1 MGLEAVPA
9 LRGLGRSLSAD
20 LLGMPVDAATD
31 VINLL
36 RAGVGYVGHKTGLL
50 KEPLSLIDKKD
61 AVGSSDWFAKGTPL
75 AQKQGE
81 SEGSYELGRLAPAIA
96 SLPTAIGAALTP
108 ERAAKTVQ
116 ALRKAPKQAGA
127 LYPGGSDDLV
137 AYHGTELGHGDSFPR
152 ELVNPS
158 FAIASRNPGSA
169 INGAYGNNFLV
180 PKPQAIEP
188 RETPTFI
195 KAMDTYT
202 PRKFAARANEL
213 NRDIKSAIYTD
224 PGTAEAYR
232 QALGQR
238 MSAGDDYSTA
248 NEAGL
253 DAARRLYAQNRV
265 TDRSLPPL
273 GGQYM
278 EGMPI
283 NNMDPAELVSDVL
296 AMRTKPHEVSD
307 LGAPSFGSLKEFA
320 ESPLGAGRLAKIPQ
334 DVDETGFAY
343 LTALDKLLADR
354 GLSSTS
360 AHSANPNKNVDP
372 AWLMEN
378 IQTNKGKPL
387 NPAEAQDLAMTLRDL
402 RKSTLDNAPT
412 RYAEAKRYG
421 SMGLHGD
428 NFAGLII
435 NDAGPAQIE
444 RARAFYAKSGLPIF
458 NGKALGLNDDRSK
471 LHQFMADLQ
480 TQALRGAR

>member
-1 MGLEAVPA
+1 MGLEAIPA

-96 SLPTAIGAALTP
+96 SLPTAVGAALAP

-158 FAIASRNPGSA
+158 FAISSRKPGSA
-169 INGAYGNNFLV
+169 VNGSYGNNFLI

-202 PRKFAARANEL
+202 PRKNAARANEF
-213 NRDIKSAIYTD
+213 NRDPKTAIYTD
-224 PGTAEAYR
+224 QGAAEAYR
-232 QALGQR
+232 QALVQR
-238 MSAGDDYSTA
+238 TKAGDDFSTA

-265 TDRSLPPL
+265 TDRALPPL

-278 EGMPI
+278 EGMSI
-283 NNMDPAELVSDVL
+283 NNVDPAELVSDVL

-320 ESPLGAGRLAKIPQ
+320 ESPLGAGRLAKNLR
-334 DVDETGFAY
+334 DVDERGFTY
-343 LTALDKLLADR
+343 TYALSKLLADK

-402 RKSTLDNAPT
+402 RKTTLDNAPT
-412 RYAEAKRYG
+412 LYAEAKRYG

-444 RARAFYAKSGLPIF
+444 RARAFYAKSNLPVF
-458 NGKALGLNDDRSK
+458 DGTALGLNDRSK

>member
-96 SLPTAIGAALTP
+96 SLPTAVGAALAP

-158 FAIASRNPGSA
+158 FAISSREPGSA
-169 INGAYGNNFLV
+169 VNGSYGNNFLI

-202 PRKFAARANEL
+202 PRKNAARANEF
-213 NRDIKSAIYTD
+213 NRDPKTAIYTD
-224 PGTAEAYR
+224 QGAAAAYR

-278 EGMPI
+278 EGMSI
-283 NNMDPAELVSDVL
+283 NNVDPTELVSDVL

-320 ESPLGAGRLAKIPQ
+320 ESPLGAGRLAKNLR
-334 DVDETGFAY
+334 DVDERGFAY
-343 LTALDKLLADR
+343 TYALSKLMAERDLQS
-354 GLSSTS
+354 L
-360 AHSANPNKNVDP
+360 SANPNKNVDP
-372 AWLMEN
+372 EWLLRN
-378 IQTNKGKPL
+378 VRSSKGPL

-402 RKSTLDNAPT
+402 RKTTLDNAPT
-412 RYAEAKRYG
+412 LYAEAKRYG

-435 NDAGPAQIE
+435 NDADPAQIE
-444 RARAFYAKSGLPIF
+444 RARAFYAKSNLPVF
-458 NGKALGLNDDRSK
+458 DGTALGLNDRSK

-480 TQALRGAR
+480 TKALRGAR

>member
-1 MGLEAVPA
+1 
-9 LRGLGRSLSAD
+9 
-20 LLGMPVDAATD
+20 
-31 VINLL
+31 
-36 RAGVGYVGHKTGLL
+36 
-50 KEPLSLIDKKD
+50 
-61 AVGSSDWFAKGTPL
+61 
-75 AQKQGE
+75 
-81 SEGSYELGRLAPAIA
+81 
-96 SLPTAIGAALTP
+96 
-108 ERAAKTVQ
+108 
-116 ALRKAPKQAGA
+116 
-127 LYPGGSDDLV
+127 LV
-137 AYHGTELGHGDSFPR
+137 AYHGTELGHGDNFPR

-213 NRDIKSAIYTD
+213 NRDPKTAIYTD
-224 PGTAEAYR
+224 QGAAAAYR

-253 DAARRLYAQNRV
+253 DAARRLYPQNRV
-265 TDRSLPPL
+265 ADRTVPPL

-283 NNMDPAELVSDVL
+283 NNMDPAEMVSDVL
-296 AMRTKPHEVSD
+296 AMRTKPGEVSN

-320 ESPLGAGRLAKIPQ
+320 ESPLGAGRLAKNAL
-334 DVDETGFAY
+334 DVDEQGHRYQA
-343 LTALDKLLADR
+343 ALNQLLADR
-354 GLSSTS
+354 GVIPTT
-360 AHSANPNKNVDP
+360 AHANNPNKNVDP
-372 AWLMEN
+372 VWLIDN
-378 IQTNKGKPL
+378 FQNSQGQPL

-402 RKSTLDNAPT
+402 RKTTLDNAPT

-435 NDAGPAQIE
+435 NDADPAQLE
-444 RARAFYAKSGLPIF
+444 RARAFYAKSGLPVF
-458 NGKALGLNDDRSK
+458 DGTELGLNDRSK

>member
-96 SLPTAIGAALTP
+96 SLPTAVGAALAP

-152 ELVNPS
+152 ELINPS
-158 FAIASRNPGSA
+158 FAISSREPGSA
-169 INGAYGNNFLV
+169 VNGSYGNNFLI

-202 PRKFAARANEL
+202 PRKNVARANEF
-213 NRDIKSAIYTD
+213 NRDPKTAIYTD
-224 PGTAEAYR
+224 QGAAAAYR

-265 TDRSLPPL
+265 ADRSLPPL

-278 EGMPI
+278 EGMSI
-283 NNMDPAELVSDVL
+283 NNVDPTQLVSDVL

-320 ESPLGAGRLAKIPQ
+320 ESPLGAGRLAKNLR
-334 DVDETGFAY
+334 DVDEHGFAY
-343 LTALDKLLADR
+343 TYALSKLMAER
-354 GLSSTS
+354 GLQSLG
-360 AHSANPNKNVDP
+360 ANPNKNVDP
-372 AWLMEN
+372 EWLLRN
-378 IQTNKGKPL
+378 VRSSKGPL

-402 RKSTLDNAPT
+402 RKTTLDNAPT
-412 RYAEAKRYG
+412 LYAEAKRYG

-435 NDAGPAQIE
+435 NDADPAQIE
-444 RARAFYAKSGLPIF
+444 RARAFYAKSNLPVF
-458 NGKALGLNDDRSK
+458 NGTALGLKDRSK

>member
-137 AYHGTELGHGDSFPR
+137 AYHGTELGHGDNFPR

-158 FAIASRNPGSA
+158 FAIVSRNPGSA

-202 PRKFAARANEL
+202 PRKSGARANEL
-213 NRDIKSAIYTD
+213 NRQPNVAIYTD
-224 PGTAEAYR
+224 PQAAPAYR
-232 QALGQR
+232 QALGQAMHEG
-238 MSAGDDYSTA
+238 MSYADA
-248 NEAGL
+248 HEAGL
-253 DAARRLYAQNRV
+253 DAARRVYAQNRV
-265 TDRSLPPL
+265 TDRSVPPL

-278 EGMPI
+278 EGVPVNRMGP
-283 NNMDPAELVSDVL
+283 DELVDTVL
-296 AMRTKPHEVSD
+296 ALRTKPHELSD
-307 LGAPSFGSLKEFA
+307 LGAPSFGSLKEYA
-320 ESPLGAGRLAKIPQ
+320 ESPLGAGRLAKNAL
-334 DVDETGFAY
+334 DVDEQGHRYQA
-343 LTALDKLLADR
+343 ALNQLLADR
-354 GLSSTS
+354 GVIPTT
-360 AHSANPNKNVDP
+360 AHANNPNKNVDP
-372 AWLMEN
+372 VWLIDN
-378 IQTNKGKPL
+378 FQNSQGQPL

-402 RKSTLDNAPT
+402 RKTTLDNAPT

-435 NDAGPAQIE
+435 NDADPAQLE

-458 NGKALGLNDDRSK
+458 DGTELGLNDRSK

>member
-1 MGLEAVPA
+1 MGLEAVHA

-81 SEGSYELGRLAPAIA
+81 SEGSYELGRLVPAIA
-96 SLPTAIGAALTP
+96 SLPTAVGAALAP

-158 FAIASRNPGSA
+158 FAISSREPGSA
-169 INGAYGNNFLV
+169 VNGSYGNNFLI

-202 PRKFAARANEL
+202 PRKNAARANEF
-213 NRDIKSAIYTD
+213 NRDPKTAIYTD
-224 PGTAEAYR
+224 QGAAAAYR

-278 EGMPI
+278 EGMSI
-283 NNMDPAELVSDVL
+283 NNVDPTELVSDVL

-320 ESPLGAGRLAKIPQ
+320 ESPQGAGRLAKNLR
-334 DVDETGFAY
+334 DVDERGFAY
-343 LTALDKLLADR
+343 TYALSKLMAERDLKS
-354 GLSSTS
+354 L
-360 AHSANPNKNVDP
+360 SANPNKNVDP
-372 AWLMEN
+372 EWLLRN
-378 IQTNKGKPL
+378 VRSSKGPL

-402 RKSTLDNAPT
+402 RKTTLDNAPT
-412 RYAEAKRYG
+412 LYAEAKRYG

-444 RARAFYAKSGLPIF
+444 RARAFYAKSNLPVF
-458 NGKALGLNDDRSK
+458 GGTALGLNDRSK

>member
-96 SLPTAIGAALTP
+96 SLPTAVGAALAP

-158 FAIASRNPGSA
+158 FAISSREPGSA
-169 INGAYGNNFLV
+169 VNGSYGNNFLI

-202 PRKFAARANEL
+202 PRKNAARANEF
-213 NRDIKSAIYTD
+213 NRDPKTAIYTD
-224 PGTAEAYR
+224 QGAAAAYR

-278 EGMPI
+278 EGMSI
-283 NNMDPAELVSDVL
+283 NNVDPTELVSDVL

-320 ESPLGAGRLAKIPQ
+320 ESPQGAGRLAKNLR
-334 DVDETGFAY
+334 DVDERGFAY
-343 LTALDKLLADR
+343 TYALSKLMAERDLKS
-354 GLSSTS
+354 L
-360 AHSANPNKNVDP
+360 SANPNKNVDP
-372 AWLMEN
+372 EWLLRN
-378 IQTNKGKPL
+378 VRSSKGPL

-402 RKSTLDNAPT
+402 RKTTLDNAPT
-412 RYAEAKRYG
+412 LYAEAKRYG

-435 NDAGPAQIE
+435 NDADPAQIE

-458 NGKALGLNDDRSK
+458 DGTALGLNDRSK

>member
-96 SLPTAIGAALTP
+96 SLPTAVGAALAP

-158 FAIASRNPGSA
+158 FAIASRKPGSA
-169 INGAYGNNFLV
+169 INGDYGNNFLV

-202 PRKFAARANEL
+202 PRRDAARANEF
-213 NRDIKSAIYTD
+213 NRDPKTAIYTD
-224 PGTAEAYR
+224 QGAAAAYR
-232 QALGQR
+232 RALGQR

-278 EGMPI
+278 EGMSI
-283 NNMDPAELVSDVL
+283 NNMDPAEMVSDVL

-320 ESPLGAGRLAKIPQ
+320 ESPQGAGRLAKKLR
-334 DVDETGFAY
+334 DVDGAGFAY
-343 LTALDKLLADR
+343 TYALSKLMAERDLKS
-354 GLSSTS
+354 L
-360 AHSANPNKNVDP
+360 SANPNKNVDP
-372 AWLMEN
+372 EWLLRN
-378 IQTNKGKPL
+378 VRSSKGPL

-402 RKSTLDNAPT
+402 RKNTLDNAPT

-435 NDAGPAQIE
+435 NDADPAQIE
-444 RARAFYAKSGLPIF
+444 RARAFYAKPNLRVFDGT
-458 NGKALGLNDDRSK
+458 ALGLNDRRK